1 MPERENRNSQEEFL
15 TLSAKAP
22 EPAFRERVVS
32 LLRRWKRRDP
42 SARTAG
48 ALEFWLPFVLMGA
61 FAFIAFCPEHDFS
74 VKVLPAVHV
83 EDASGREAE
92 RPFHQEGVPPEKS
105 AGFHPHYT
113 VFEPGEIRAFCN
125 QGGPELWPQVADGAK
140 IQQKAGTGV
149 SPATVLT
156 PEYGA
161 ESGKKFSFGEDGSPG
176 EQDIREE
183 IRLAQLQMEA
193 GHVDSALGDLGRLRH
208 YADMPGFPSDLR
220 LDILVVVMDACRLR
234 LLSDGVSA
242 AQDLRR
248 ACSAVIDAMPQS
260 PSAAEALRNLSL
272 ASQTVGD
279 FSGALDYL
287 AAACER
293 FPGLGGTDRSFL
305 NLGTAAS
312 AAGKQEEAVRAF
324 AELVRRYPLSALVP
338 DAWAGAARSW
348 SAQGRYDEAGKA
360 FARLSDSQEYFLKAP
375 DVLLEWA
382 RNGYRAEGVRASGQI
397 AEIYRRFSSLE
408 LQGEQ
413 ADEVLLGFGDLM
425 SEAGMDREAQTVWHR
440 VSQGSRGC
448 AGTARMRLAEGRVIE
463 LPRDAGMLKAVFEGP
478 SQKKLLELYR
488 TNIASCPG
496 TPLAEACR
504 VREICLLSAQ
514 GFVHESRIRAV
525 DFLRSSGKSDCAGLV
540 AECLRGDLK
549 RELAFIELPR
559 DYIRLA
565 SAWQDTPEIRE
576 ACGTPDPDLRAA
588 LGRGFMLMGKGAEAA
603 AVLEPLLENRAMGE
617 HGLYAL
623 SCCYNEAL
631 HGKDWKKLLHIADCV
646 AAWPLPEGISSH
658 LAYSSAIAYQ
668 ALGNSVRALSV
679 WRTVCEDETAAAWQR
694 AYASWYLACDASR
707 KKDSK
712 NAYALYSRTVSFFEA
727 AARQGS
733 GHVDNSLL
741 TSARRRLAEICE
753 KDGRK
758 REALAWLAQIPQ
770 KETLAASVPPQ
781 PRRNPASG
789 SETAGA
795 EREESAPAPFPGRD
809 LISSV
814 SK

>member
-1 MPERENRNSQEEFL
+1 MPERENRKSQEEFL

-92 RPFHQEGVPPEKS
+92 RPFRQEGVPPEKR
-105 AGFHPHYT
+105 AGFHPRYT

-260 PSAAEALRNLSL
+260 PAAAEALRNLSL
-272 ASQTVGD
+272 ASQTAGD

-324 AELVRRYPLSALVP
+324 AELIRRYPLSALVP

-382 RNGYRAEGVRASGQI
+382 RNGYRAEGARASGEI

-425 SEAGMDREAQTVWHR
+425 SEAGMDREAKAVWHR
-440 VSQGSRGC
+440 VSQGNRVC
-448 AGTARMRLAEGRVIE
+448 AGTARMRLAEGRVIG

-488 TNIASCPG
+488 TNIAS
-496 TPLAEACR
+496 
-504 VREICLLSAQ
+504 
-514 GFVHESRIRAV
+514 
-525 DFLRSSGKSDCAGLV
+525 
-540 AECLRGDLK
+540 
-549 RELAFIELPR
+549 
-559 DYIRLA
+559 
-565 SAWQDTPEIRE
+565 
-576 ACGTPDPDLRAA
+576 
-588 LGRGFMLMGKGAEAA
+588 
-603 AVLEPLLENRAMGE
+603 
-617 HGLYAL
+617 
-623 SCCYNEAL
+623 
-631 HGKDWKKLLHIADCV
+631 
-646 AAWPLPEGISSH
+646 WP
-658 LAYSSAIAYQ
+658 
-668 ALGNSVRALSV
+668 
-679 WRTVCEDETAAAWQR
+679 
-694 AYASWYLACDASR
+694 
-707 KKDSK
+707 
-712 NAYALYSRTVSFFEA
+712 
-727 AARQGS
+727 
-733 GHVDNSLL
+733 
-741 TSARRRLAEICE
+741 
-753 KDGRK
+753 
-758 REALAWLAQIPQ
+758 
-770 KETLAASVPPQ
+770 
-781 PRRNPASG
+781 
-789 SETAGA
+789 
-795 EREESAPAPFPGRD
+795 
-809 LISSV
+809 
-814 SK
+814 

>member
-1 MPERENRNSQEEFL
+1 MPERENRKSQEEFL

-92 RPFHQEGVPPEKS
+92 RPFRQEGVPPEKR
-105 AGFHPHYT
+105 AGFHPRYT

-260 PSAAEALRNLSL
+260 PAAAEALRNLSL
-272 ASQTVGD
+272 ASQTAGD

-324 AELVRRYPLSALVP
+324 AELIPPLSPFCAC
-338 DAWAGAARSW
+338 ARCV
-348 SAQGRYDEAGKA
+348 G
-360 FARLSDSQEYFLKAP
+360 
-375 DVLLEWA
+375 
-382 RNGYRAEGVRASGQI
+382 
-397 AEIYRRFSSLE
+397 
-408 LQGEQ
+408 
-413 ADEVLLGFGDLM
+413 
-425 SEAGMDREAQTVWHR
+425 
-440 VSQGSRGC
+440 
-448 AGTARMRLAEGRVIE
+448 
-463 LPRDAGMLKAVFEGP
+463 
-478 SQKKLLELYR
+478 
-488 TNIASCPG
+488 
-496 TPLAEACR
+496 
-504 VREICLLSAQ
+504 
-514 GFVHESRIRAV
+514 
-525 DFLRSSGKSDCAGLV
+525 RSS
-540 AECLRGDLK
+540 
-549 RELAFIELPR
+549 
-559 DYIRLA
+559 
-565 SAWQDTPEIRE
+565 
-576 ACGTPDPDLRAA
+576 
-588 LGRGFMLMGKGAEAA
+588 
-603 AVLEPLLENRAMGE
+603 PLLVSPG
-617 HGLYAL
+617 
-623 SCCYNEAL
+623 
-631 HGKDWKKLLHIADCV
+631 
-646 AAWPLPEGISSH
+646 PL
-658 LAYSSAIAYQ
+658 
-668 ALGNSVRALSV
+668 
-679 WRTVCEDETAAAWQR
+679 
-694 AYASWYLACDASR
+694 
-707 KKDSK
+707 
-712 NAYALYSRTVSFFEA
+712 
-727 AARQGS
+727 
-733 GHVDNSLL
+733 
-741 TSARRRLAEICE
+741 
-753 KDGRK
+753 
-758 REALAWLAQIPQ
+758 
-770 KETLAASVPPQ
+770 
-781 PRRNPASG
+781 
-789 SETAGA
+789 
-795 EREESAPAPFPGRD
+795 
-809 LISSV
+809 
-814 SK
+814 